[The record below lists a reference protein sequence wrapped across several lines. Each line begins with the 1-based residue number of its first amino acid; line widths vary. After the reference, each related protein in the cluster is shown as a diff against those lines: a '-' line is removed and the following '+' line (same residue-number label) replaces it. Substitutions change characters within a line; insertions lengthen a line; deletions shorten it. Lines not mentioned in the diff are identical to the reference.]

1 MDEVREKYLAWTV
14 TTGEQIIE
22 WAKPNADWPA
32 SPASSWPLT
41 DFTSA
46 VTIALCESKLLLDYL
61 TRIYICFIFT
71 YIYI

>member
-46 VTIALCESKLLLDYL
+46 VTIALCYL
-61 TRIYICFIFT
+61 TFVLCGRVSYCWII
-71 YIYI
+71 